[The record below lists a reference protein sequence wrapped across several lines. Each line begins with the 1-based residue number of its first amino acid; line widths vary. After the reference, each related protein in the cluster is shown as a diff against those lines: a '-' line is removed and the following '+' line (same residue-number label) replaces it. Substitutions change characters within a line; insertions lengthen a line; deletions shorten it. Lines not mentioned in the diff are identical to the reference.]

1 MIVRLEERHYSVAP
15 GRSVEVEK
23 LMSDYWDQ
31 FGWDP
36 KTGKPIERHEETWYT
51 ENFGEI
57 LYFSC

>member
-1 MIVRLEERHYSVAP
+1 
-15 GRSVEVEK
+15 VEVEK